1 MFKISHYNPPV
12 FKEYDFITTLLF
24 LMYQNGVTQI
34 EEEKLAQKLYYYHL
48 SREYNELFQDINYS
62 QTVHDHRIN
71 ITRGLYQEKLSGN
84 LFTEPL
90 DHQKQNLVYDDTR
103 DISQYEKK
111 LSEDGKQKI
120 RKLAKELAIMDET
133 ERENPYRLYI
143 YKKSPNHIY
152 TLVHGMISNEPFHF
166 NLKSDGQITILKS
179 RPLQY
184 DPTFYIDPI
193 DFQKHTRIDNPHH
206 QLLNVSNAQYTIKQ
220 AIYNNHLCYSVI
232 ETKIVDKDSLKQ
244 IVKEADQVP
253 EKQYKKIAK
262 KR

>member
-1 MFKISHYNPPV
+1 M
-12 FKEYDFITTLLF
+12 TT
-24 LMYQNGVTQI
+24 QEI
-34 EEEKLAQKLYYYHL
+34 YH
-48 SREYNELFQDINYS
+48 NM
-62 QTVHDHRIN
+62 
-71 ITRGLYQEKLSGN
+71 K
-84 LFTEPL
+84 
-90 DHQKQNLVYDDTR
+90 
-103 DISQYEKK
+103 KK

-133 ERENPYRLYI
+133 ERENPHRLCI
-143 YKKSPNHIY
+143 YKTSPNHIY
-152 TLVHGMISNEPFHF
+152 TLVYGMISNEPFHF
-166 NLKSDGQITILKS
+166 HLKSDGQITILKS

-206 QLLNVSNAQYTIKQ
+206 QLLNVSNAQYTMMQ